1 MQSSAVMSIKTP
13 HALSNIAN
21 PSAASYLA
29 PILHID
35 TARHHRKPPRRT
47 TAPRRSSGVAHQVK
61 PAPNIAEPS
70 PYSSQTPS
78 RSPLEIASRHARFSE
93 VSHIKR
99 AADHSPM
106 QPHITHITKT
116 HRASRRC
123 ERSPRIGRPCRWRR
137 HSISLPGRAGNRPTA
152 GDAHHLELFV
162 RGLAC
167 ERAARAICS
176 FPPLDAISG
185 TL

>member
-1 MQSSAVMSIKTP
+1 MQI
-13 HALSNIAN
+13 HRR
-21 PSAASYLA
+21 
-29 PILHID
+29 LHISPRYCTL
-35 TARHHRKPPRRT
+35 TAQHHRKPPRRT
-47 TAPRRSSGVAHQVK
+47 TAPRRSSHIRVK
-61 PAPNIAEPS
+61 PAPKLAEPL
-70 PYSSQTPS
+70 PYSSQTPA
-78 RSPLEIASRHARFSE
+78 RSPLEIALRHAPLLGGLSY
-93 VSHIKR
+93 HKR

-137 HSISLPGRAGNRPTA
+137 HPISLPGRAGNRPIA
-152 GDAHHLELFV
+152 GDAPITSTFV

>member
-1 MQSSAVMSIKTP
+1 MQI
-13 HALSNIAN
+13 HRR
-21 PSAASYLA
+21 
-29 PILHID
+29 LHISPRD
-35 TARHHRKPPRRT
+35 CTLTARHHRKPHRRT
-47 TAPRRSSGVAHQVK
+47 TAPRRSSHIRVK
-61 PAPNIAEPS
+61 PAPKLAEPL
-70 PYSSQTPS
+70 PYSSQTPA

-137 HSISLPGRAGNRPTA
+137 HSISLPGRAGNRPIA
-152 GDAHHLELFV
+152 GGAHHLEHVRSRPRLRASGASDLLFSSV
-162 RGLAC
+162 GRNLGHTLGQ
-167 ERAARAICS
+167 
-176 FPPLDAISG
+176 LDIILGAH
-185 TL
+185 